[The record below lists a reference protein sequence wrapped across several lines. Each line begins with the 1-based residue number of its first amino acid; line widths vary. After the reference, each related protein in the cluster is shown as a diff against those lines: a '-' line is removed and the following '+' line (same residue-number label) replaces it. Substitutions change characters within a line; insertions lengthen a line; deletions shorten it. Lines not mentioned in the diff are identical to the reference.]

1 MSEQTNVAEMAAGRR
16 SVVADMAER
25 FGMETGPFEQTL
37 RATVVP
43 ANVSKEQFAAFL
55 VVAKKYQ
62 LDPITKQIYAFPAKG
77 GGIQPI
83 VSIDGWMFLIN
94 SHPEFDGME
103 FEDHLDSGGA
113 IVSIT
118 CRMFRKDRS
127 HPVSV
132 TEYMGECRRPT
143 EPWKQ
148 WPARMLRHKAAIQA
162 ARYAF
167 GFSGI
172 VDPDEAD
179 RVVARDV
186 TPEPSDRPERPESY
200 PEDRFAA
207 NLPTWRGVIES
218 GRKTPD
224 EVIAM
229 AESVAPLTDEQ
240 RRKVHA
246 CAVIDA
252 EVATDEVDPDGPIP
266 GLDDAEETTD
276 SEDA

>member
-1 MSEQTNVAEMAAGRR
+1 MATRFSMEPAEF
-16 SVVADMAER
+16 ER
-25 FGMETGPFEQTL
+25 TL

-43 ANVSKEQFAAFL
+43 ANVSTEQFAAFL

-94 SHPEFDGME
+94 SHPQFDGME
-103 FEDHLDSGGA
+103 FEDQLDERGA

-118 CRMFRKDRS
+118 CRMFRKDRA

-132 TEYMGECRRPT
+132 TEYMAECRRST
-143 EPWKQ
+143 DPWKQ

-172 VDPDEAD
+172 VDPDEAE
-179 RVVARDV
+179 RTVAADASPQPRAELA
-186 TPEPSDRPERPESY
+186 PY
-200 PEDRFAA
+200 PEHDFDE
-207 NLPTWRGVIES
+207 NLPKWREVIQS
-218 GRKTPD
+218 GRRTPD
-224 EVIAM
+224 QIIAM
-229 AESVAPLTDEQ
+229 VETKGSLSDEQ
-240 RRKVHA
+240 REAIRN
-246 CAVIDA
+246 CAAVDA
-252 EVATDEVDPDGPIP
+252 ESEEVDPDGPIP
-266 GLDDAEETTD
+266 GLDDDDPA
-276 SEDA
+276 SEGGAP